1 MKKGRRPRRRPRLKL
16 SDRAGPDQCPV
27 PGENALFP
35 AQIAGFLAVSRPV
48 PVYPVFLNYVVPVH
62 LFLMAKMFAVII
74 AIYAL
79 FGRYP
84 ISNAVI
90 AVFAL
95 AVFYIV
101 GVFIFSYKMQLTS
114 MSAGFG
120 MVGDKRFEFGEI
132 LKNAYLGFFDNF
144 SVGRINSVLT
154 TTLSEI
160 ETSAPSALIRVVGGV
175 LGTVSL
181 LIGLFFYEWRIALIS
196 LLGMAAYLLVV
207 NWQIR
212 VSRRDAP
219 KRSEAQSKLSAAALL
234 FLQGIKVTKAFSFK
248 NGDRRLKDAIQGS
261 CNENIAL
268 SSGSIPSQIAAG
280 VVLSIFETAIIFTS
294 VFGYTEFDIYSVE
307 KCLVLII
314 LSFMAFSS
322 MNQAGSVL
330 SMIGILDSALK
341 ETNSLTQMEQIQ
353 VASPEQHIASD
364 EIIFEDV
371 SFSYGDNE
379 VLSHIDTA
387 IKVGSFTAIIGPSGS
402 GKTTL
407 CQLIPRFFDVNKGRI
422 LIGGAD
428 IRHIP
433 TEELMGKISVVFQ
446 KVYLFEDTILN
457 NIRFGKPTA
466 TLEEVRAA
474 AKAARCD
481 DFIMALPEGYDT
493 LVQEGGNNL
502 SGGEKQRISIARA
515 ILKDAPIIILDETT
529 SALDT
534 ENEHEVL
541 AAIEE
546 LTENK
551 TVIMIAHRIKT
562 VEKADH
568 IIAIENG
575 RIVQEGTHEELLHQ
589 TGIYADFIHAR
600 EKASGWKLAN

>member
-1 MKKGRRPRRRPRLKL
+1 MLNAFKLIWNFSSKRKKEYR
-16 SDRAGPDQCPV
+16 
-27 PGENALFP
+27 NAIIFS
-35 AQIAGFLAVSRPV
+35 FLEG
-48 PVYPVFLNYVVPVH
+48 

-407 CQLIPRFFDVNKGRI
+407 CQLIPRFFDVKKGRI

-433 TEELMGKISVVFQ
+433 TEELMSKISVVFQ

>member
-1 MKKGRRPRRRPRLKL
+1 MLNAFKLIWNFSSKRKKEYR
-16 SDRAGPDQCPV
+16 
-27 PGENALFP
+27 NAIIFS
-35 AQIAGFLAVSRPV
+35 FLEG
-48 PVYPVFLNYVVPVH
+48 

-84 ISNAVI
+84 LSNAVI

-95 AVFYIV
+95 AVLYIV

-196 LLGMAAYLLVV
+196 LLGMATYLLVV

-280 VVLSIFETAIIFTS
+280 IVLSIFETAIIFTS

-387 IKVGSFTAIIGPSGS
+387 IKAGSFTAIIGPSGS

-407 CQLIPRFFDVNKGRI
+407 CQLIPRFFDVKKGRI

-433 TEELMGKISVVFQ
+433 TEELMSKISVVFQ

-457 NIRFGKPTA
+457 NIRFSKPTA

-546 LTENK
+546 LTQNK

-568 IIAIENG
+568 IIAIEDG
-575 RIVQEGTHEELLHQ
+575 RIVQEGTHEELLYR

-600 EKASGWKLAN
+600 EKASGWKLSN

>member
-1 MKKGRRPRRRPRLKL
+1 MLNAFKLIWNFSTKRKKEYR
-16 SDRAGPDQCPV
+16 
-27 PGENALFP
+27 NAIIFS
-35 AQIAGFLAVSRPV
+35 FLEG
-48 PVYPVFLNYVVPVH
+48 

-84 ISNAVI
+84 LSNAVI
-90 AVFAL
+90 AVLAL
-95 AVFYIV
+95 TVLYIA

-196 LLGMAAYLLVV
+196 LLEMAAYLLVV

-330 SMIGILDSALK
+330 SMIGILDSALR

-371 SFSYGDNE
+371 SFSYGNNE

-387 IKVGSFTAIIGPSGS
+387 IKAGSFTAIIGPSGS

-407 CQLIPRFFDVNKGRI
+407 CQLIPRFFDVKKGRI

-433 TEELMGKISVVFQ
+433 TEELMSKISVVFQ
-446 KVYLFEDTILN
+446 KVYLFEDTIFN

-466 TLEEVRAA
+466 TLEEVRTA

-575 RIVQEGTHEELLHQ
+575 RIVQEGTHEELLHKA
-589 TGIYADFIHAR
+589 GIYADFIHAR
-600 EKASGWKLAN
+600 ERASGWKLSN

>member
-1 MKKGRRPRRRPRLKL
+1 M
-16 SDRAGPDQCPV
+16 
-27 PGENALFP
+27 
-35 AQIAGFLAVSRPV
+35 
-48 PVYPVFLNYVVPVH
+48 
-62 LFLMAKMFAVII
+62 
-74 AIYAL
+74 
-79 FGRYP
+79 
-84 ISNAVI
+84 
-90 AVFAL
+90 
-95 AVFYIV
+95 
-101 GVFIFSYKMQLTS
+101 
-114 MSAGFG
+114 
-120 MVGDKRFEFGEI
+120 
-132 LKNAYLGFFDNF
+132 
-144 SVGRINSVLT
+144 
-154 TTLSEI
+154 
-160 ETSAPSALIRVVGGV
+160 
-175 LGTVSL
+175 
-181 LIGLFFYEWRIALIS
+181 
-196 LLGMAAYLLVV
+196 
-207 NWQIR
+207 
-212 VSRRDAP
+212 
-219 KRSEAQSKLSAAALL
+219 
-234 FLQGIKVTKAFSFK
+234 
-248 NGDRRLKDAIQGS
+248 
-261 CNENIAL
+261 
-268 SSGSIPSQIAAG
+268 
-280 VVLSIFETAIIFTS
+280 
-294 VFGYTEFDIYSVE
+294 
-307 KCLVLII
+307 
-314 LSFMAFSS
+314 
-322 MNQAGSVL
+322 
-330 SMIGILDSALK
+330 
-341 ETNSLTQMEQIQ
+341 
-353 VASPEQHIASD
+353 
-364 EIIFEDV
+364 
-371 SFSYGDNE
+371 
-379 VLSHIDTA
+379 SHIDTA
-387 IKVGSFTAIIGPSGS
+387 IKAGSFTAIIGPSGS

-407 CQLIPRFFDVNKGRI
+407 CQLIPRFFEVKKGRI

-433 TEELMGKISVVFQ
+433 TEELMSKISVVFQ

-575 RIVQEGTHEELLHQ
+575 RIVQEGTHKELLHR

-600 EKASGWKLAN
+600 EKASGWKLGN

>member
-1 MKKGRRPRRRPRLKL
+1 MLNAFKLIWNFSSKRKKEYR
-16 SDRAGPDQCPV
+16 
-27 PGENALFP
+27 NAIIFS
-35 AQIAGFLAVSRPV
+35 FLEG
-48 PVYPVFLNYVVPVH
+48 

-433 TEELMGKISVVFQ
+433 TEELMSKISVVFQ

>member
-1 MKKGRRPRRRPRLKL
+1 MLNAFKLIWNFSSKRKKEYR
-16 SDRAGPDQCPV
+16 
-27 PGENALFP
+27 NAIIFS
-35 AQIAGFLAVSRPV
+35 FLEG
-48 PVYPVFLNYVVPVH
+48 

-84 ISNAVI
+84 LSNAVI
-90 AVFAL
+90 AVLTL

-294 VFGYTEFDIYSVE
+294 VFGYTVFDIYSVE

-371 SFSYGDNE
+371 SFSYGDNK

-387 IKVGSFTAIIGPSGS
+387 IKAGSFTAIIGPSGS

-407 CQLIPRFFDVNKGRI
+407 CQLIPRFFDVKKGRI

-433 TEELMGKISVVFQ
+433 TEELMSKISVVFQ

-481 DFIMALPEGYDT
+481 DFIMALPERYDT

>member
-1 MKKGRRPRRRPRLKL
+1 MLNAFKLIWNFSSKRKKEYR
-16 SDRAGPDQCPV
+16 
-27 PGENALFP
+27 NAIIFS
-35 AQIAGFLAVSRPV
+35 FLEG
-48 PVYPVFLNYVVPVH
+48 

-84 ISNAVI
+84 LSNAVI
-90 AVFAL
+90 AVLTL

-294 VFGYTEFDIYSVE
+294 VFGYRVFDIYSVE

-387 IKVGSFTAIIGPSGS
+387 IKAGSFTAIIGPSGS

-407 CQLIPRFFDVNKGRI
+407 CQLIPRFFDVKKGRI

-433 TEELMGKISVVFQ
+433 TEELMSKISVVFQ

-575 RIVQEGTHEELLHQ
+575 RIVQEGTHKELLHR

-600 EKASGWKLAN
+600 EKASGWKLGN

>member
-1 MKKGRRPRRRPRLKL
+1 MLNAFKLIWNFSSKRKKEYR
-16 SDRAGPDQCPV
+16 
-27 PGENALFP
+27 NAIIFS
-35 AQIAGFLAVSRPV
+35 FLEG
-48 PVYPVFLNYVVPVH
+48 

-84 ISNAVI
+84 LSNAVI

-95 AVFYIV
+95 AVLYIV

-433 TEELMGKISVVFQ
+433 TEELMSKISVVFQ

-575 RIVQEGTHEELLHQ
+575 RIVQEGTHKELLHR

-600 EKASGWKLAN
+600 EKASGWKLGN

>member
-1 MKKGRRPRRRPRLKL
+1 MLNAFKLIWNFSSKRKKEYR
-16 SDRAGPDQCPV
+16 
-27 PGENALFP
+27 NAIIFS
-35 AQIAGFLAVSRPV
+35 FLEG
-48 PVYPVFLNYVVPVH
+48 

-84 ISNAVI
+84 LSNAVI

-95 AVFYIV
+95 AVLYIV

-407 CQLIPRFFDVNKGRI
+407 CQLIPRFFDVKKGRI

-481 DFIMALPEGYDT
+481 DFIMALPEGDDT

-575 RIVQEGTHEELLHQ
+575 RIVQEGTHKELLHR

>member
-1 MKKGRRPRRRPRLKL
+1 MLNAFKLIWNFSSKRKKEYR
-16 SDRAGPDQCPV
+16 
-27 PGENALFP
+27 NAIIFS
-35 AQIAGFLAVSRPV
+35 FLEG
-48 PVYPVFLNYVVPVH
+48 

-84 ISNAVI
+84 LSNAVI
-90 AVFAL
+90 AVLTL

-294 VFGYTEFDIYSVE
+294 VFGYTVFDIYSVE

-387 IKVGSFTAIIGPSGS
+387 IKAGSFTAIIGPSGS

-407 CQLIPRFFDVNKGRI
+407 CQLIPRFFDVKKGRI

-433 TEELMGKISVVFQ
+433 TEELMSKISVVFQ

-575 RIVQEGTHEELLHQ
+575 RIVQEGTHKELLHR

-600 EKASGWKLAN
+600 EKASGWKLGN

>member
-1 MKKGRRPRRRPRLKL
+1 
-16 SDRAGPDQCPV
+16 
-27 PGENALFP
+27 
-35 AQIAGFLAVSRPV
+35 
-48 PVYPVFLNYVVPVH
+48 
-62 LFLMAKMFAVII
+62 MAK
-74 AIYAL
+74 
-79 FGRYP
+79 
-84 ISNAVI
+84 
-90 AVFAL
+90 
-95 AVFYIV
+95 
-101 GVFIFSYKMQLTS
+101 
-114 MSAGFG
+114 
-120 MVGDKRFEFGEI
+120 
-132 LKNAYLGFFDNF
+132 
-144 SVGRINSVLT
+144 
-154 TTLSEI
+154 
-160 ETSAPSALIRVVGGV
+160 
-175 LGTVSL
+175 
-181 LIGLFFYEWRIALIS
+181 
-196 LLGMAAYLLVV
+196 
-207 NWQIR
+207 
-212 VSRRDAP
+212 
-219 KRSEAQSKLSAAALL
+219 
-234 FLQGIKVTKAFSFK
+234 
-248 NGDRRLKDAIQGS
+248 
-261 CNENIAL
+261 
-268 SSGSIPSQIAAG
+268 
-280 VVLSIFETAIIFTS
+280 
-294 VFGYTEFDIYSVE
+294 YTEFDIYSVE

-387 IKVGSFTAIIGPSGS
+387 IKAGSFTAIIGPSGS

-407 CQLIPRFFDVNKGRI
+407 CQLIPRFFEVKKGRI

-433 TEELMGKISVVFQ
+433 TEELMSKISVVFQ

-575 RIVQEGTHEELLHQ
+575 RIVQEGTHKELLHR

-600 EKASGWKLAN
+600 EKASGWKLGN

>member
-1 MKKGRRPRRRPRLKL
+1 MLNAFKLIWNFSSKRKKEYR
-16 SDRAGPDQCPV
+16 
-27 PGENALFP
+27 NAIIFS
-35 AQIAGFLAVSRPV
+35 FLEG
-48 PVYPVFLNYVVPVH
+48 

-575 RIVQEGTHEELLHQ
+575 RIVQEGTHKELLHR

-600 EKASGWKLAN
+600 EKASGWKLGN

>member
-1 MKKGRRPRRRPRLKL
+1 MLNAFKLIWNFSSKRKKEYR
-16 SDRAGPDQCPV
+16 
-27 PGENALFP
+27 NAIIFS
-35 AQIAGFLAVSRPV
+35 FLEG
-48 PVYPVFLNYVVPVH
+48 

-84 ISNAVI
+84 LSNAVI

-95 AVFYIV
+95 AVLYIV

-196 LLGMAAYLLVV
+196 LLGMATYLLVV

-280 VVLSIFETAIIFTS
+280 IVLSIFETAIIFTS

-387 IKVGSFTAIIGPSGS
+387 IKAGSFTAIIGPSGS

-407 CQLIPRFFDVNKGRI
+407 CQLIPRFFDVKKGRI

-433 TEELMGKISVVFQ
+433 TEELMSKISVVFQ

-457 NIRFGKPTA
+457 NIRFSKPTA

-515 ILKDAPIIILDETT
+515 ILKDTPIIILDETT

-568 IIAIENG
+568 IIAIEDG
-575 RIVQEGTHEELLHQ
+575 RIVQEGTHEELLYR

-600 EKASGWKLAN
+600 EKASGWKLSN

>member
-1 MKKGRRPRRRPRLKL
+1 MLNAFKLIWNFSTKRKKEYR
-16 SDRAGPDQCPV
+16 
-27 PGENALFP
+27 NAIIFY
-35 AQIAGFLAVSRPV
+35 FLEG
-48 PVYPVFLNYVVPVH
+48 

-84 ISNAVI
+84 LSNAVI
-90 AVFAL
+90 AVLAL
-95 AVFYIV
+95 TVLYIA

-330 SMIGILDSALK
+330 SMIGILDSALR

-371 SFSYGDNE
+371 SFSYGNNE

-387 IKVGSFTAIIGPSGS
+387 IKAGSFTAIIGPSGS

-407 CQLIPRFFDVNKGRI
+407 CQLIPRFFDVKKGRI

-433 TEELMGKISVVFQ
+433 TEELMSKISVVFQ
-446 KVYLFEDTILN
+446 KVYLFEDTIFN

-466 TLEEVRAA
+466 TLEEVRTA

-575 RIVQEGTHEELLHQ
+575 RIVQEGTHEELLHKA
-589 TGIYADFIHAR
+589 GIYADFIHAR
-600 EKASGWKLAN
+600 ERASGWKLSN

>member
-1 MKKGRRPRRRPRLKL
+1 MLNAFKLIWNFSSKRKKEYR
-16 SDRAGPDQCPV
+16 
-27 PGENALFP
+27 NAIIFS
-35 AQIAGFLAVSRPV
+35 FLEG
-48 PVYPVFLNYVVPVH
+48 

-84 ISNAVI
+84 LSNAVI

-95 AVFYIV
+95 AVLYIV

-154 TTLSEI
+154 TTPSEI

-387 IKVGSFTAIIGPSGS
+387 IKAGSFTAIIGPSGS

-407 CQLIPRFFDVNKGRI
+407 CQLIPRFFEVKKGRI

-433 TEELMGKISVVFQ
+433 TEELMSKISVVFQ

-575 RIVQEGTHEELLHQ
+575 RIVQEGTHKELLHR

-600 EKASGWKLAN
+600 EKASGWKLGN

>member
-1 MKKGRRPRRRPRLKL
+1 MLNAFKLIWNFSSKRKKEYR
-16 SDRAGPDQCPV
+16 
-27 PGENALFP
+27 NAIIFS
-35 AQIAGFLAVSRPV
+35 FLEG
-48 PVYPVFLNYVVPVH
+48 

-84 ISNAVI
+84 LSNAVI

-407 CQLIPRFFDVNKGRI
+407 CQLIPRFFEVKKGRI

-575 RIVQEGTHEELLHQ
+575 RIVQEGTHKELLHR

-600 EKASGWKLAN
+600 EKASGWKLGN

>member
-1 MKKGRRPRRRPRLKL
+1 MLNAFKLIWNFSSKRKKEYR
-16 SDRAGPDQCPV
+16 
-27 PGENALFP
+27 NAIIFS
-35 AQIAGFLAVSRPV
+35 FLEG
-48 PVYPVFLNYVVPVH
+48 

-84 ISNAVI
+84 LSNAVI

-95 AVFYIV
+95 AVLYIV

-181 LIGLFFYEWRIALIS
+181 MIGLFFYEWRIALIS

-341 ETNSLTQMEQIQ
+341 ETYSLTQMEQIQ

-387 IKVGSFTAIIGPSGS
+387 IKAGSFTAIIGPSGS

-407 CQLIPRFFDVNKGRI
+407 CQLIPRFFDVKKGRI

-433 TEELMGKISVVFQ
+433 TEELMSKISVVFQ

-575 RIVQEGTHEELLHQ
+575 RIVQEGTHKELLHRA
-589 TGIYADFIHAR
+589 GIYADFIHAR
-600 EKASGWKLAN
+600 EKASGWKLGN

>member
-1 MKKGRRPRRRPRLKL
+1 MLNAFKLIWNFSTKRKKEYR
-16 SDRAGPDQCPV
+16 
-27 PGENALFP
+27 NAIIFS
-35 AQIAGFLAVSRPV
+35 FLEG
-48 PVYPVFLNYVVPVH
+48 

-84 ISNAVI
+84 LSNAVI
-90 AVFAL
+90 AVLAL
-95 AVFYIV
+95 TVLYIA

-371 SFSYGDNE
+371 SFSYGNNE

-387 IKVGSFTAIIGPSGS
+387 IKAGSFTAIIGPSGS

-407 CQLIPRFFDVNKGRI
+407 CQLIPRFFDVKKGRI

-433 TEELMGKISVVFQ
+433 TEELMSKISVVFQ
-446 KVYLFEDTILN
+446 KVYLFEDTIFN

-466 TLEEVRAA
+466 TLEEVRTA

-515 ILKDAPIIILDETT
+515 ILKAAPIIILDETT

-568 IIAIENG
+568 IIAIEDG
-575 RIVQEGTHEELLHQ
+575 RIVQEGTHEELLHR
-589 TGIYADFIHAR
+589 TGIYADFIHTR

>member
-1 MKKGRRPRRRPRLKL
+1 MLNAFKLIWNFSNKRKKEYR
-16 SDRAGPDQCPV
+16 
-27 PGENALFP
+27 NAIIFS
-35 AQIAGFLAVSRPV
+35 FLEG
-48 PVYPVFLNYVVPVH
+48 

-84 ISNAVI
+84 LSNAVI

-95 AVFYIV
+95 AVLYIV

-207 NWQIR
+207 NWQIH

-294 VFGYTEFDIYSVE
+294 VIGYTEFDIYSVE

-387 IKVGSFTAIIGPSGS
+387 IKAGSFTAIIGPSGS

-407 CQLIPRFFDVNKGRI
+407 CQLIPRFFDVKKGRI

-433 TEELMGKISVVFQ
+433 TEELMSKISVVFQ
-446 KVYLFEDTILN
+446 KVYLFEDTIFN

-466 TLEEVRAA
+466 TLEEVRTA

-515 ILKDAPIIILDETT
+515 ILKDTPIIILDETT
-529 SALDT
+529 SALDN

-568 IIAIENG
+568 IIAIKDG
-575 RIVQEGTHEELLHQ
+575 RIVQEGTHEELLHR
-589 TGIYADFIHAR
+589 TGIYADFIHTR

>member
-1 MKKGRRPRRRPRLKL
+1 MLNAFKLIWNFSSKRKKEYR
-16 SDRAGPDQCPV
+16 
-27 PGENALFP
+27 NAIIFS
-35 AQIAGFLAVSRPV
+35 FLEG
-48 PVYPVFLNYVVPVH
+48 

-84 ISNAVI
+84 LSNAVI

-95 AVFYIV
+95 AVFYII

-114 MSAGFG
+114 MAAGFG

-160 ETSAPSALIRVVGGV
+160 ETSAPSALIRVVGGI

-330 SMIGILDSALK
+330 SMTGILDSALK

-387 IKVGSFTAIIGPSGS
+387 IKAGSFTAIIGPSGS

-407 CQLIPRFFDVNKGRI
+407 CQLIPRFFDVKKGRI

-433 TEELMGKISVVFQ
+433 TEELMSKISVVFQ

-481 DFIMALPEGYDT
+481 NFIMALPEGYDT

-575 RIVQEGTHEELLHQ
+575 RIVQEGTHEELLHR

>member
-1 MKKGRRPRRRPRLKL
+1 MLNAFKLIWNFSTKRKKEYR
-16 SDRAGPDQCPV
+16 
-27 PGENALFP
+27 NAIIFS
-35 AQIAGFLAVSRPV
+35 FLEG
-48 PVYPVFLNYVVPVH
+48 

-84 ISNAVI
+84 LSNAVI
-90 AVFAL
+90 AVLAL
-95 AVFYIV
+95 TVLYIA

-330 SMIGILDSALK
+330 SMIGILDSALR

-371 SFSYGDNE
+371 SFSYGNNE

-387 IKVGSFTAIIGPSGS
+387 IKAGSFTAIIGPSGS

-407 CQLIPRFFDVNKGRI
+407 CQLIPRFFDVKKGRI

-433 TEELMGKISVVFQ
+433 TEELMSKISVVFQ
-446 KVYLFEDTILN
+446 KVYLFEDTIFN

-466 TLEEVRAA
+466 TLEEVRTA

-515 ILKDAPIIILDETT
+515 ILKAAPIIILDETT

-568 IIAIENG
+568 IIAIEDG
-575 RIVQEGTHEELLHQ
+575 RIVQEGTHEELLHR
-589 TGIYADFIHAR
+589 TGIYADFIHTR

>member
-1 MKKGRRPRRRPRLKL
+1 MLNAFKLIWNFSSKRKKEYR
-16 SDRAGPDQCPV
+16 
-27 PGENALFP
+27 NAIIFS
-35 AQIAGFLAVSRPV
+35 FLEG
-48 PVYPVFLNYVVPVH
+48 

-84 ISNAVI
+84 LSNAVI

-95 AVFYIV
+95 AVLYIV

-387 IKVGSFTAIIGPSGS
+387 IKAGSFTAIIGPSGS

-407 CQLIPRFFDVNKGRI
+407 CQLIPRFFEVKKGRI

-433 TEELMGKISVVFQ
+433 TEELMSKISVVFQ

-457 NIRFGKPTA
+457 NIRFGKRTA

-575 RIVQEGTHEELLHQ
+575 RIVQEGTHKELLHR

-600 EKASGWKLAN
+600 EKASGWKLGN

>member
-1 MKKGRRPRRRPRLKL
+1 MLNAFKLIWNFSSKRKKEYR
-16 SDRAGPDQCPV
+16 
-27 PGENALFP
+27 NAIIFS
-35 AQIAGFLAVSRPV
+35 FLEG
-48 PVYPVFLNYVVPVH
+48 

-84 ISNAVI
+84 LSNAVI

-95 AVFYIV
+95 AVLYIV

-575 RIVQEGTHEELLHQ
+575 RIVQEGTHKELLHR

-600 EKASGWKLAN
+600 EKASGWKLGN

>member
-1 MKKGRRPRRRPRLKL
+1 MLNAFKLIWNFSTKRKKEYR
-16 SDRAGPDQCPV
+16 
-27 PGENALFP
+27 NAIIFS
-35 AQIAGFLAVSRPV
+35 FLEG
-48 PVYPVFLNYVVPVH
+48 

-84 ISNAVI
+84 LSNAVI
-90 AVFAL
+90 AVLAL
-95 AVFYIV
+95 TVLYIA

-181 LIGLFFYEWRIALIS
+181 LIGLFFYEWRIAIIS
-196 LLGMAAYLLVV
+196 LLGMASYLLVV

-219 KRSEAQSKLSAAALL
+219 KRSEAQSRLSAAALL

-248 NGDRRLKDAIQGS
+248 NGDKRLKDAIQGS

-280 VVLSIFETAIIFTS
+280 VVLSVFETAIIFTS
-294 VFGYTEFDIYSVE
+294 VMGYTEFDTYSVE

-353 VASPEQHIASD
+353 VASPEQHIVSD

-371 SFSYGDNE
+371 SFSYGNNE

-387 IKVGSFTAIIGPSGS
+387 IKAGSFTAIIGPSGS

-407 CQLIPRFFDVNKGRI
+407 CQLIPRFFDVKKGRI

-433 TEELMGKISVVFQ
+433 TEELMSKISVVFQ
-446 KVYLFEDTILN
+446 KVYLFEDTIFN

-466 TLEEVRAA
+466 TLEEVRTA

-575 RIVQEGTHEELLHQ
+575 RIVQEGTHEELLHKA
-589 TGIYADFIHAR
+589 GIYADFIHAR
-600 EKASGWKLAN
+600 ERASGWKLAN

>member
-1 MKKGRRPRRRPRLKL
+1 MLNAFKLIWNFSSKRKKEYR
-16 SDRAGPDQCPV
+16 
-27 PGENALFP
+27 NAIIFS
-35 AQIAGFLAVSRPV
+35 FLEG
-48 PVYPVFLNYVVPVH
+48 

-84 ISNAVI
+84 LSNAVI
-90 AVFAL
+90 AVLTL

-196 LLGMAAYLLVV
+196 LLGMATYLLVV

-371 SFSYGDNE
+371 SFSYGNNE

-387 IKVGSFTAIIGPSGS
+387 IKAGSFTAIIGPSGS

-407 CQLIPRFFDVNKGRI
+407 CQLIPRFFDVKKGRI

-433 TEELMGKISVVFQ
+433 TEELMSKISVVFQ

-568 IIAIENG
+568 IIAIEDG
-575 RIVQEGTHEELLHQ
+575 RIVQEGTHKELLHR

-600 EKASGWKLAN
+600 EKASGWKLGN

>member
-1 MKKGRRPRRRPRLKL
+1 MLNAFKLIWNFSTKRKKEYR
-16 SDRAGPDQCPV
+16 
-27 PGENALFP
+27 NAIIFS
-35 AQIAGFLAVSRPV
+35 FLEG
-48 PVYPVFLNYVVPVH
+48 

-84 ISNAVI
+84 LSNAVI
-90 AVFAL
+90 AVLAL
-95 AVFYIV
+95 TVLYIA

-160 ETSAPSALIRVVGGV
+160 ETSAPSALIRVMGGV

-330 SMIGILDSALK
+330 SMIGILDSALR

-371 SFSYGDNE
+371 SFSYGNNE

-387 IKVGSFTAIIGPSGS
+387 IKAGSFTAIIGPSGS

-407 CQLIPRFFDVNKGRI
+407 CQLIPRFFDVKKGRI

-433 TEELMGKISVVFQ
+433 TEELMSKISVVFQ
-446 KVYLFEDTILN
+446 KVYLFEDTIFN

-466 TLEEVRAA
+466 TLEEVRTA

-515 ILKDAPIIILDETT
+515 ILKAAPIIILDETT

-568 IIAIENG
+568 IIAIEDG
-575 RIVQEGTHEELLHQ
+575 RIVQEGTHEELLHR
-589 TGIYADFIHAR
+589 TGIYADFIHTR

>member
-1 MKKGRRPRRRPRLKL
+1 MLNAFKLIWNFSSKRKKEYR
-16 SDRAGPDQCPV
+16 
-27 PGENALFP
+27 NAIIFS
-35 AQIAGFLAVSRPV
+35 FLEG
-48 PVYPVFLNYVVPVH
+48 

-84 ISNAVI
+84 LSNAVI
-90 AVFAL
+90 AVLAL
-95 AVFYIV
+95 TVLYIV

-207 NWQIR
+207 NWQIH

-280 VVLSIFETAIIFTS
+280 IVLSIFETAIIFTS

-379 VLSHIDTA
+379 VLSHIDTS
-387 IKVGSFTAIIGPSGS
+387 IKAGSFTAIIGPSGS

-407 CQLIPRFFDVNKGRI
+407 CQLIPRFFDVKKGRI

-433 TEELMGKISVVFQ
+433 TEELMSKISVVFQ

-457 NIRFGKPTA
+457 NIRFSKPTA

-546 LTENK
+546 LTQNK

-568 IIAIENG
+568 IIAIEDG
-575 RIVQEGTHEELLHQ
+575 RIVQEGTHEELLYR

>member
-1 MKKGRRPRRRPRLKL
+1 
-16 SDRAGPDQCPV
+16 
-27 PGENALFP
+27 
-35 AQIAGFLAVSRPV
+35 
-48 PVYPVFLNYVVPVH
+48 
-62 LFLMAKMFAVII
+62 MAKMFAVII

-84 ISNAVI
+84 LSNAVI

-95 AVFYIV
+95 AVLYIV

-207 NWQIR
+207 NWQIH

-261 CNENIAL
+261 CNENITL

-294 VFGYTEFDIYSVE
+294 VLGYTEFDIYSVE

-371 SFSYGDNE
+371 SFSYGNNE

-387 IKVGSFTAIIGPSGS
+387 IKAGSFTAIIGPSGS

-407 CQLIPRFFDVNKGRI
+407 CQLIPRFFDVKKGRI

-433 TEELMGKISVVFQ
+433 TEELMSKISVVFQ
-446 KVYLFEDTILN
+446 KVYLFEDTIFN

-466 TLEEVRAA
+466 TLEEVRTA

-515 ILKDAPIIILDETT
+515 ILKDTPIIILDETT

-568 IIAIENG
+568 IIAIEDG
-575 RIVQEGTHEELLHQ
+575 RIVQEGTHEELLHR
-589 TGIYADFIHAR
+589 TGIYADFIHTR